1 MTNFLNKILYN
12 IFGDTMKPY
21 IKVLIAAV
29 IIGVLIAVFF
39 YKDIKN
45 EVIAITNNDSE
56 ISLFQV
62 GVFKVYDNA
71 INFSESFENS
81 LIYEDNGLYRVIIG
95 AAYHNEAKIK
105 LEEYFTSQ
113 NITYYIKEIKMS
125 DSFIEEITNFE
136 LILIKTESF
145 EVINS
150 LNKSIMDALKSVL
163 SQ

>member
-1 MTNFLNKILYN
+1 
-12 IFGDTMKPY
+12 MKPY

-71 INFSESFENS
+71 LNFSESFENS

-95 AAYHNEAKIK
+95 ASYHVEAKIK
-105 LEEYFTSQ
+105 LEQYFTNQ
-113 NITYYIKEIKMS
+113 NITYYIKDLKVNQDIIDKIS
-125 DSFIEEITNFE
+125 NFE
-136 LILIKTESF
+136 LILIKTESS

-150 LNKSIMDALKSVL
+150 LNKSILDALKSVL

>member
-12 IFGDTMKPY
+12 TLGDIMKPY

-45 EVIAITNNDSE
+45 EVIAITDNASE

-71 INFSESFENS
+71 LNFSESFENS

-95 AAYHNEAKIK
+95 ASYHVEAKIK
-105 LEEYFTSQ
+105 LEQYFTNQ
-113 NITYYIKEIKMS
+113 NITYYIKDLKVNQDIIDKIS
-125 DSFIEEITNFE
+125 NFE
-136 LILIKTESF
+136 LILIKTESS

-150 LNKSIMDALKSVL
+150 LNKSILDALKSVL

>member
-1 MTNFLNKILYN
+1 
-12 IFGDTMKPY
+12 MKPY

-95 AAYHNEAKIK
+95 ASYHNEAKIK
-105 LEEYFTSQ
+105 LEEYFTEQ

-136 LILIKTESF
+136 LILIKTESS

-150 LNKSIMDALKSVL
+150 LNKSIMDALKPVL
-163 SQ
+163 S

>member
-1 MTNFLNKILYN
+1 
-12 IFGDTMKPY
+12 MKPY

-29 IIGVLIAVFF
+29 IIGVLIAIFF

-71 INFSESFENS
+71 LNFSESFDNS

-95 AAYHNEAKIK
+95 ASYHNEAKIK
-105 LEEYFTSQ
+105 LEQYFTKQ
-113 NITYYIKEIKMS
+113 NITYYIKEIKVS
-125 DSFIEEITNFE
+125 DAFIKEITNYE
-136 LILIKTESF
+136 LVLIKCESD
-145 EVINS
+145 EVIKS
-150 LNKSIMDALKSVL
+150 LNKSIMDALKMVL

>member
-12 IFGDTMKPY
+12 VCGDTMKPY

-29 IIGVLIAVFF
+29 IIGVFTAFFF
-39 YKDIKN
+39 YNDIKN

-95 AAYHNEAKIK
+95 ASYHNEAKIK
-105 LEEYFTSQ
+105 LEQYFTNQ
-113 NITYYIKEIKMS
+113 NITYYIKEIKVN
-125 DSFIEEITNFE
+125 ER
-136 LILIKTESF
+136 LL
-145 EVINS
+145 
-150 LNKSIMDALKSVL
+150 
-163 SQ
+163 

>member
-71 INFSESFENS
+71 LNFSESFENS

-105 LEEYFTSQ
+105 LEQYFTEQ

-136 LILIKTESF
+136 LILVKTESS

-150 LNKSIMDALKSVL
+150 LNKSIMDALKSIL

>member
-1 MTNFLNKILYN
+1 
-12 IFGDTMKPY
+12 MKPY

-29 IIGVLIAVFF
+29 ITGVLIAVFF

-105 LEEYFTSQ
+105 LEQYFTEQ

-136 LILIKTESF
+136 LILIKTESS

-150 LNKSIMDALKSVL
+150 LNKSIMDALKSIL

>member
-1 MTNFLNKILYN
+1 
-12 IFGDTMKPY
+12 MKPY

-105 LEEYFTSQ
+105 LEQYFTEQ

-136 LILIKTESF
+136 LILVKTESS

-150 LNKSIMDALKSVL
+150 LNKSIMDELKSVL

>member
-1 MTNFLNKILYN
+1 
-12 IFGDTMKPY
+12 MKPY

-105 LEEYFTSQ
+105 LEQYFTEQ

-136 LILIKTESF
+136 LILVKTESS

>member
-12 IFGDTMKPY
+12 VCGDTMKPY

-29 IIGVLIAVFF
+29 IIGVFTAFFF
-39 YKDIKN
+39 YNDIKN

-71 INFSESFENS
+71 LNFSESFENS

-95 AAYHNEAKIK
+95 ASYHNEAKIK

-136 LILIKTESF
+136 LILIKTESS

-150 LNKSIMDALKSVL
+150 LNKSILDALKSVL

>member
-1 MTNFLNKILYN
+1 
-12 IFGDTMKPY
+12 MKPY

-71 INFSESFENS
+71 LNFSESFENS

-105 LEEYFTSQ
+105 LEQYFTEQ

-136 LILIKTESF
+136 LILVKTESS

-150 LNKSIMDALKSVL
+150 LNKSIMDALKSIL

>member
-1 MTNFLNKILYN
+1 
-12 IFGDTMKPY
+12 MKPY
-21 IKVLIAAV
+21 IKVLIAA
-29 IIGVLIAVFF
+29 IICGILIAFFF

-45 EVIAITNNDSE
+45 EVVAITNNDSK

-71 INFSESFENS
+71 LNFSESFENS

-95 AAYHNEAKIK
+95 ASYHNEAKIK

-136 LILIKTESF
+136 LILIKTESS

-150 LNKSIMDALKSVL
+150 LNKSILDALKSVL

>member
-1 MTNFLNKILYN
+1 
-12 IFGDTMKPY
+12 MKPY

-45 EVIAITNNDSE
+45 EVIAITNNASE

-71 INFSESFENS
+71 LNFSESFENS

-95 AAYHNEAKIK
+95 ASYHNEAKIK
-105 LEEYFTSQ
+105 LEQYFTNQ
-113 NITYYIKEIKMS
+113 NITYYIKDLKVNQDIIDKIS
-125 DSFIEEITNFE
+125 NFE
-136 LILIKTESF
+136 LILIKTESS

-150 LNKSIMDALKSVL
+150 LNKSILDALKSVL

>member
-1 MTNFLNKILYN
+1 MTIFLNKILYN

-105 LEEYFTSQ
+105 LEQYFTEQ

-136 LILIKTESF
+136 LILVKTESS

>member
-12 IFGDTMKPY
+12 TLGDTMKPY

-29 IIGVLIAVFF
+29 IIGVFIAFFF

-45 EVIAITNNDSE
+45 EVIAITNNNSE

-71 INFSESFENS
+71 INFTKNFDDAF
-81 LIYEDNGLYRVIIG
+81 IYEDNDLYRVIIG
-95 AAYHNEAKIK
+95 ASYHNEAKIK

-113 NITYYIKEIKMS
+113 NITYYIKEIKVNEN
-125 DSFIEEITNFE
+125 FIEEITNLE
-136 LILIKTESF
+136 LVLIKCESD
-145 EVINS
+145 EAKKA
-150 LNKSIMDALKSVL
+150 LNKSIINALKPYL
-163 SQ
+163 S

>member
-12 IFGDTMKPY
+12 VCGDTMKPY

-29 IIGVLIAVFF
+29 IIGVFIAFFF
-39 YKDIKN
+39 YNDIKN
-45 EVIAITNNDSE
+45 EVIAITNNNSE

-81 LIYEDNGLYRVIIG
+81 FIYEDNGLYRVIIG
-95 AAYHNEAKIK
+95 ASYHNEAKIK

-113 NITYYIKEIKMS
+113 NITYYIKEIKVKEN
-125 DSFIEEITNFE
+125 FIEEITNLE
-136 LILIKTESF
+136 LVLIKCESD
-145 EVINS
+145 EAKKA
-150 LNKSIMDALKSVL
+150 LNKSIINALKPYL
-163 SQ
+163 S

>member
-1 MTNFLNKILYN
+1 
-12 IFGDTMKPY
+12 MKPY

-105 LEEYFTSQ
+105 LEQYFTEQ

>member
-136 LILIKTESF
+136 LILIKTESS

>member
-105 LEEYFTSQ
+105 LEQYFTEQ

-150 LNKSIMDALKSVL
+150 LNKSIMYALKSIL

>member
-1 MTNFLNKILYN
+1 
-12 IFGDTMKPY
+12 MKPY

-71 INFSESFENS
+71 LNFSESFENS

-95 AAYHNEAKIK
+95 ASYHVEAKIK
-105 LEEYFTSQ
+105 LEQYFTNQ
-113 NITYYIKEIKMS
+113 NITYYIKDLKVNQDIIDKIS
-125 DSFIEEITNFE
+125 NFE
-136 LILIKTESF
+136 LILMKTESS

-150 LNKSIMDALKSVL
+150 LNKSILDALKSVL

>member
-1 MTNFLNKILYN
+1 
-12 IFGDTMKPY
+12 MKPY

-45 EVIAITNNDSE
+45 EVIAITNNASE
-56 ISLFQV
+56 IALFQV

-95 AAYHNEAKIK
+95 ASYHVEAKIK
-105 LEEYFTSQ
+105 LEQYFTNQ
-113 NITYYIKEIKMS
+113 NITYYIKDLKVNQDIIDKIS
-125 DSFIEEITNFE
+125 NFE
-136 LILIKTESF
+136 LILIKTESS

-150 LNKSIMDALKSVL
+150 LNKSILDALKSVL

>member
-1 MTNFLNKILYN
+1 MTIILNKILYN

-105 LEEYFTSQ
+105 LEQYFTEQ

-136 LILIKTESF
+136 LILVKTESS

>member
-1 MTNFLNKILYN
+1 
-12 IFGDTMKPY
+12 MKPY

-150 LNKSIMDALKSVL
+150 LNKSIMDALKSIL

>member
-12 IFGDTMKPY
+12 TLGDIMKPY

-105 LEEYFTSQ
+105 LEQYFTEQ

-136 LILIKTESF
+136 LILVKTESS

>member
-12 IFGDTMKPY
+12 TLGDTMKPY

-45 EVIAITNNDSE
+45 EVIAITNNASE

-71 INFSESFENS
+71 LNFSEFFENS

-95 AAYHNEAKIK
+95 ASYHVEAKIK
-105 LEEYFTSQ
+105 LEQYFTNQ
-113 NITYYIKEIKMS
+113 NITYYIKDLKVNQDIIDKIS
-125 DSFIEEITNFE
+125 NFE
-136 LILIKTESF
+136 LILIKTESS

-150 LNKSIMDALKSVL
+150 LNKSILDALKSVL

>member
-1 MTNFLNKILYN
+1 
-12 IFGDTMKPY
+12 MKPY

-105 LEEYFTSQ
+105 LEQYFTEQ

-136 LILIKTESF
+136 LILIKTESS

-150 LNKSIMDALKSVL
+150 LNKSIMDALKSIL

>member
-1 MTNFLNKILYN
+1 
-12 IFGDTMKPY
+12 MKPY

-45 EVIAITNNDSE
+45 EVIAITNNASE

-71 INFSESFENS
+71 LNFSESFENS
-81 LIYEDNGLYRVIIG
+81 LIYEDNSLYRVIIG
-95 AAYHNEAKIK
+95 ASYHVEAKIK
-105 LEEYFTSQ
+105 LEQYFTNQ
-113 NITYYIKEIKMS
+113 NITYYIKDLKVNQDIIDKIS
-125 DSFIEEITNFE
+125 NFE
-136 LILIKTESF
+136 LILIKTESS

-150 LNKSIMDALKSVL
+150 LNKSILDALKSVL

>member
-1 MTNFLNKILYN
+1 
-12 IFGDTMKPY
+12 MKPY

-105 LEEYFTSQ
+105 LEQYFTEQ

-136 LILIKTESF
+136 LILVKTESS

-150 LNKSIMDALKSVL
+150 LNKSIMDALKSIL

>member
-1 MTNFLNKILYN
+1 
-12 IFGDTMKPY
+12 MKPY

-71 INFSESFENS
+71 LNFSESFENS

-105 LEEYFTSQ
+105 LEQYFTEQ

-150 LNKSIMDALKSVL
+150 LNKSIMDALKSIL

>member
-105 LEEYFTSQ
+105 LEQYFTEQ

-136 LILIKTESF
+136 LILVKTESS

-150 LNKSIMDALKSVL
+150 LNKSIMDALKSIL

>member
-105 LEEYFTSQ
+105 LEQYFTEQ

-136 LILIKTESF
+136 LILVKTESS